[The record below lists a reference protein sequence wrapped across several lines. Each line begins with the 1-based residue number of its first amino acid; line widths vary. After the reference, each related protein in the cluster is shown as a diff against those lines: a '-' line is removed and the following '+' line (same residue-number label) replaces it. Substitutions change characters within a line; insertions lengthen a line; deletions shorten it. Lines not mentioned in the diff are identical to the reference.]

1 MSDARW
7 IDIDRSIASAV
18 HHFRGAAGIFEALQ
32 AGVSDLDRYTA
43 EMGFMHA
50 MQAGHSSLEAALL
63 RILDLFQEEPPSG
76 PRWHADLIQR
86 VSVPTDRRP
95 PILGGA
101 MADAADETRQFRNVA
116 SRAYDNFKLHRA
128 HDAVAAARLLANGV
142 GGVIDAFRARV
153 DP

>member
-7 IDIDRSIASAV
+7 IDIDRSIASAE
-18 HHFRGAAGIFEALQ
+18 HHFRGAVAIFEAIR
-32 AGVSDLDRYTA
+32 AGMSDLDRYTA

-50 MQAGHSSLEAALL
+50 MQAGHSSLEATLL
-63 RILDLFQEEPPSG
+63 RILDLFDEEPPSG

-86 VSVPTDRRP
+86 VCVATERRP
-95 PILGGA
+95 SILTGELT
-101 MADAADETRQFRNVA
+101 DAADETRQFRNIA

-128 HDAVAAARLLANGV
+128 QDALAAARLLAGRLRSAI
-142 GGVIDAFRARV
+142 GDFRAQI